1 VGELPKAVHSSLRT
15 LPNSMNWCRNEP
27 TMATTWS
34 LMRSASS
41 LTPGNHCACLVEAVG
56 IEPSSD
62 HPVSHDSVAITRN
75 GLDAETPLK
84 RSEPELPDPLGTRV
98 PNSRPADAL
107 LTHVHRAW
115 GALRVV

>member
-1 VGELPKAVHSSLRT
+1 MEANPQRIEWPQLGPRK
-15 LPNSMNWCRNEP
+15 
-27 TMATTWS
+27 TTAHEGIS
-34 LMRSASS
+34 QVRVIQTKS
-41 LTPGNHCACLVEAVG
+41 VEAVG

-84 RSEPELPDPLGTRV
+84 PSEPGMPDPLGTRV
-98 PNSRPADAL
+98 PKLNRGDSL
-107 LTHVHRAW
+107 LAPVRRAW